1 MQDTVSGEQ
10 GQTKGQALFLSAYV
24 LLVVCA
30 FTALTPVLQIIVP
43 LHAGLI
49 DPSAKTQ
56 VLSQAVFWGAAT
68 AAVSNIVIG
77 ALSDRTRTRFGKR
90 SPWIASGGLVI
101 ALSYLGIARAETS
114 LQLTLAVVGFQIA
127 FNMLMAPLLALF
139 AERVSL
145 ERRTTM
151 SAILGVCY
159 PLAVALGSSLM
170 ALGPQDEAGRL
181 SVLAGLIIVV
191 CLSFTAVSAE
201 PSNRGEPLAP
211 RPARQGGRPEL
222 LGLFGPFA
230 SRDFTLVWSGR
241 LLLSTGYALIGAYL
255 LYFIGEAFSSNGR
268 TVEISHSVL
277 TGVSLAGV
285 FTLAAVVAFIGP
297 RLRSRKPVAIAGAVL
312 LCLSAL
318 VAVLAQ
324 EWGVLVAAFVG
335 YGLGQG
341 AYGSVE
347 IGLMADVLP
356 SDQDRGK
363 DMGLINLTVALPQA
377 IAPLIAVLIHQLD
390 GGVRPIMGVA
400 AFCFGAAALL
410 MTGLKANSVPVSPKA
425 TRTADA

>member
-1 MQDTVSGEQ
+1 V
-10 GQTKGQALFLSAYV
+10 
-24 LLVVCA
+24 
-30 FTALTPVLQIIVP
+30 
-43 LHAGLI
+43 
-49 DPSAKTQ
+49 
-56 VLSQAVFWGAAT
+56 
-68 AAVSNIVIG
+68 
-77 ALSDRTRTRFGKR
+77 
-90 SPWIASGGLVI
+90 
-101 ALSYLGIARAETS
+101 
-114 LQLTLAVVGFQIA
+114 A
-127 FNMLMAPLLALF
+127 FNMLIAPLLALF

-181 SVLAGLIIVV
+181 WVLAGLI
-191 CLSFTAVSAE
+191 LAASLGFTAVSGE
-201 PSNRGEPLAP
+201 PSNRHEPKP
-211 RPARQGGRPEL
+211 PQPVKGWGGLEL
-222 LGLFGPFA
+222 MGLFRPFA

-241 LLLSTGYALIGAYL
+241 LLLSTGYALVGAYL
-255 LYFIGEAFSSNGR
+255 FYFIGEAFASEGR

-285 FTLAAVVAFIGP
+285 FTLAALVAFIGK
-297 RLRSRKPVAIAGAVL
+297 RLESRKPVAIAGAVV

-410 MTGLKANSVPVSPKA
+410 MTGLKANSVPASPKA
-425 TRTADA
+425 ARAADA